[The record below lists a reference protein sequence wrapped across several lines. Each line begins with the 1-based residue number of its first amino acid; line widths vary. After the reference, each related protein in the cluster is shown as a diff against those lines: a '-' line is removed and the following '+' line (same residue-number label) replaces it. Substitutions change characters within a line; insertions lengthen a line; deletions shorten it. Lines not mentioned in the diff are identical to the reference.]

1 MSKTFNG
8 KTWRQHV
15 APYLKRALAQASK
28 AWKPKGK
35 SKNTAKKLEA
45 VRKKRDIANKQIRDL
60 IDSL

>member
-1 MSKTFNG
+1 MAKTFNG

-35 SKNTAKKLEA
+35 AKSNVKKLA
-45 VRKKRDIANKQIRDL
+45 AIRKRRDIANKQIRDL

>member
-1 MSKTFNG
+1 MAKTFNG

-35 SKNTAKKLEA
+35 KRGTAKKLA
-45 VRKKRDIANKQIRDL
+45 AIRKRRDIANKQIRDL
-60 IDSL
+60 VESL